1 MDTQQQLSTICTF
14 TSDVSLHL
22 PKLYLYSNITS
33 RTCRVDTATDTKIV
47 RADNFLCRQRRN
59 HTKYELAKWRRRH
72 CVDTSQPQLAWRLIF
87 MTHEARPAAAT
98 AATNYSCS
106 TSAETCDRKCFR
118 MQLILVVGK
127 VDMINQICQMLF
139 YWKILSAYFAEKMI
153 TKYLAK
159 YSSSVH
165 VLWIP
170 TFVFFNVCMQ
180 IKLVNSLTYVQ
191 ILSY

>member
-1 MDTQQQLSTICTF
+1 MVYLGDRHCTGHCIDNTMDTQQQLSTICTF

-106 TSAETCDRKCFR
+106 TSAETCDRKCRWQPGYQCESFHWST
-118 MQLILVVGK
+118 MVHDVTLVP
-127 VDMINQICQMLF
+127 IH
-139 YWKILSAYFAEKMI
+139 E
-153 TKYLAK
+153 
-159 YSSSVH
+159 
-165 VLWIP
+165 
-170 TFVFFNVCMQ
+170 
-180 IKLVNSLTYVQ
+180 
-191 ILSY
+191 